1 MVHPLD
7 IAAARLT
14 QRRWIEQEERRI
26 AKGENVQRQRYP
38 NFTPMLEEETRQAI
52 RHQIKAE
59 QPFQQQFPSR
69 SIPLQQK
76 SHQVLVTRQESGVI
90 RRRKPK
96 NTRKKAFGF
105 KTKEKKEKKE
115 LPISYKMMTIGAI
128 GLFLLLGAIGA
139 I

>member
-90 RRRKPK
+90 IRRKP
-96 NTRKKAFGF
+96 KAFGF

>member
-96 NTRKKAFGF
+96 NTTTLDDWK

>member
-96 NTRKKAFGF
+96 NTT

>member
-96 NTRKKAFGF
+96 AFGF

-115 LPISYKMMTIGAI
+115 LPISYKMVTIGAI

>member
-96 NTRKKAFGF
+96 KKKAFGF